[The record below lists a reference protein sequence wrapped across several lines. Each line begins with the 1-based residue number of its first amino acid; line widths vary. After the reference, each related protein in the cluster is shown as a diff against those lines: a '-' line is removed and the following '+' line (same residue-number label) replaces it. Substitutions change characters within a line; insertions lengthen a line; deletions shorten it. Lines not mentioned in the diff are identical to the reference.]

1 VNLILFGAPGAGKG
15 TQSAFLTERYHI
27 PQISTGDLLRAER
40 KAGTPLG
47 EQAAPYMDSGALVPD
62 GLIIDAA
69 RKRMQQPDAS
79 AGFILDGFPRTVP
92 QAEALD
98 RMLQDLSREIDA
110 VLYLKVSSEELM
122 RRLTGRFSEAGQQ
135 GRRPDDRPEVVGR
148 RIQVFLDQT
157 APLIDY
163 YRRQDKLVQVD
174 GERSI
179 EAVRDDI
186 ANRLASRNGVLSR

>member
-1 VNLILFGAPGAGKG
+1 MFGAPGAGKG

-47 EQAAPYMDSGALVPD
+47 RKVEPYMDSGALVPD
-62 GLIIDAA
+62 SLIVDVA
-69 RKRMQQPDAS
+69 RKRMQQPDATS
-79 AGFILDGFPRTVP
+79 GFILDGFPRTVP

-98 RMLQDLSREIDA
+98 RMLQDLNRQIDA
-110 VLYLKVSSEELM
+110 VIYLQVSAEELI
-122 RRLTGRFSEAGQQ
+122 RRLTGRFSDGGQQ
-135 GRRPDDRPEVVGR
+135 EQRPDDRPEVVGR

-157 APLIDY
+157 TPLIDFY
-163 YRRQDKLVQVD
+163 ERQDKLVKVD
-174 GERSI
+174 GERPI